1 MSGRRSWAV
10 VKDSL
15 TTQARS
21 RRVATVKEC
30 LTVQFDGN
38 REVQR
43 PVTLYNLDATRHL
56 EA

>member
-10 VKDSL
+10 VKHSL
-15 TTQARS
+15 TTQTRLG
-21 RRVATVKEC
+21 REATVKEC

-43 PVTLYNLDATRHL
+43 PVTLYNLDATRHQ
-56 EA
+56 